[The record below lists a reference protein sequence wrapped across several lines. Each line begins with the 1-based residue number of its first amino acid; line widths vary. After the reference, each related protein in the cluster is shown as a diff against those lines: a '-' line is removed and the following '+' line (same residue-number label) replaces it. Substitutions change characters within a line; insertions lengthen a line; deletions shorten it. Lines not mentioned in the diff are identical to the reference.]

1 MCVACDTVYEKA
13 SYLAVQ
19 TDAAEFYNIPIVN
32 GLVENHSFETINNI
46 LINASLI
53 AIILYYH
60 KNYLKNLIKHPAFNY
75 IMEIIL

>member
-19 TDAAEFYNIPIVN
+19 TDAAEFYKIPIVN
-32 GLVENHSFETINNI
+32 GLVENQTFETINKI

-53 AIILYYH
+53 AII
-60 KNYLKNLIKHPAFNY
+60 F
-75 IMEIIL
+75 

>member
-19 TDAAEFYNIPIVN
+19 TDAAEFYNIPIV
-32 GLVENHSFETINNI
+32 ENHSFETINNI

-53 AIILYYH
+53 AII
-60 KNYLKNLIKHPAFNY
+60 F
-75 IMEIIL
+75 

>member
-32 GLVENHSFETINNI
+32 GLVEKHSFETINNI

-53 AIILYYH
+53 AII
-60 KNYLKNLIKHPAFNY
+60 F
-75 IMEIIL
+75 

>member
-32 GLVENHSFETINNI
+32 GLVENHSFETINSI
-46 LINASLI
+46 LTW
-53 AIILYYH
+53 
-60 KNYLKNLIKHPAFNY
+60 NLSADAR
-75 IMEIIL
+75 

>member
-32 GLVENHSFETINNI
+32 GLIENHSFETINNI
-46 LINASLI
+46 LINASLS
-53 AIILYYH
+53 
-60 KNYLKNLIKHPAFNY
+60 LIHISEPTRPY
-75 IMEIIL
+75 